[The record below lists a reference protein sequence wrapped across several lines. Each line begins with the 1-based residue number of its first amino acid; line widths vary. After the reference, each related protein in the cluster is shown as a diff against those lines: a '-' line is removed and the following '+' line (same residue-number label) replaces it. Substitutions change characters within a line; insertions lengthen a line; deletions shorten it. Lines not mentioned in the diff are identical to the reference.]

1 MSIYRRTD
9 PAIRRTCMNRRAFRW
24 GFSLLEVVIV
34 VAIIAILAA
43 IGIPRMSRG
52 AKGASDAALSGDLAV
67 LRNAID
73 LYATEHG
80 GVWPS
85 AANIN
90 TQLAQYTDGTG
101 ATNATKTGNYI
112 YGPYLRSVPPL
123 PVGAKKGGTTIAA
136 ADGTDVGWLYT
147 ESTGVIIANT
157 TTETDDAG
165 KLYNTY

>member
-1 MSIYRRTD
+1 MNKRRGT
-9 PAIRRTCMNRRAFRW
+9 RRW

-52 AKGASDAALSGDLAV
+52 SKGANDSAVSGDLAV

-80 GVWPS
+80 GAFPT

-90 TQLAQYTDGTG
+90 EQLTMYTDASG
-101 ATNATKTGNYI
+101 ATGSKDATHI

-123 PVGAKKGGTTIAA
+123 PVGANKGQSKIAA
-136 ADGTDVGWLYT
+136 VTAADVGWIYVAT
-147 ESTGVIIANT
+147 TGVITANT
-157 TTETDDAG
+157 TTEADDAG
-165 KLYNTY
+165 KLYSAY

>member
-1 MSIYRRTD
+1 
-9 PAIRRTCMNRRAFRW
+9 MNKRSGTRRW

-52 AKGASDAALSGDLAV
+52 SKGANDSAVSGDLAV

-80 GVWPS
+80 GAFPS
-85 AANIN
+85 AANVN
-90 TQLAQYTDGTG
+90 EQLTQYTDASGG
-101 ATNATKTGNYI
+101 VSATKDATHI

-123 PVGAKKGGTTIAA
+123 PVGANKGQSKIAA
-136 ADGTDVGWLYT
+136 LSAGDVGWIYVAA
-147 ESTGVIIANT
+147 TGAINANT
-157 TTETDDAG
+157 TTEADDAG
-165 KLYNTY
+165 KLYSAY

>member
-1 MSIYRRTD
+1 MMRRKGH
-9 PAIRRTCMNRRAFRW
+9 RG

-52 AKGASDAALSGDLAV
+52 SRGANDAAVSGNLSV

-73 LYATEHG
+73 LFAAEHSGAFPTATDCKD
-80 GVWPS
+80 
-85 AANIN
+85 
-90 TQLAQYTDGTG
+90 QLTMYTNVSG
-101 ATNATKTGNYI
+101 ATNTTKTSEYI

-123 PVGAKKGGTTIAA
+123 TVGTHKGESDIADA
-136 ADGTDVGWLYT
+136 NGVGVGWVYT
-147 ESTGVIIANT
+147 TASGDIQAN

-165 KLYNTY
+165 VLYSNY